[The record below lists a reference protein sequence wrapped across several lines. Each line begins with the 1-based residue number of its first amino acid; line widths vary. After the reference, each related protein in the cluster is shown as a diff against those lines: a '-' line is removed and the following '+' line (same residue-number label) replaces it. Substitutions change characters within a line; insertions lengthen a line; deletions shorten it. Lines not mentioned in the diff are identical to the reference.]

1 MITLAPSN
9 IERKGTN
16 IKRNTAHGDNVI
28 VPLKRTR
35 LLCGLTLMCLMGMS
49 AAPVWSQTSA
59 GQEDGQ
65 DAGILEEVLV
75 TARHR
80 VESLQQV
87 PLSISTVGGDAIKE
101 ARITTMQELQYSVPN
116 LVFGETGSS
125 GETHIGIRGIG
136 DFSRNIG
143 FDTRVGVYVDGV
155 FAGQSLAVD
164 QGLIDVAQV
173 EVLRG
178 PQGTLFGKNSS
189 SGVIN
194 IISNEPVFGETSG
207 EARLNVGN
215 LDLLSGQVTA
225 NLPLGETAA
234 ARISVVAQQQD
245 GYIENLFNDK
255 GLMSNDHLFA
265 RGRIRIQPSDNLDVN
280 LSFDIREQDNDLL
293 FLEPD
298 ASYELAAG
306 NPAATPNFVVDQD
319 AQLID
324 ENHGWGTGLTVD
336 YAFDNG
342 YVLTSITGYRTVDRK
357 VGSDEDATRVFTL
370 DARFFEDDFEHFTQ
384 EVRLASP
391 GDQPF
396 RYVVGAFYFDQK
408 AKTNRVVAL
417 GPGFGGPP
425 EGVDAAIQDSS
436 VDTTNLALFVNANMD
451 ISDSVTLSA
460 GLRYTDEEKDAVIKQ
475 FVFPGFG
482 LAESVDEIMD
492 RDEDYITATAR
503 HQ

>member
-16 IKRNTAHGDNVI
+16 TKWNTAHGDNVI
-28 VPLKRTR
+28 VPLTRTR
-35 LLCGLTLMCLMGMS
+35 LLCGLTLMCLMGMG

-101 ARITTMQELQYSVPN
+101 ARITTMQELQYSVAN

-280 LSFDIREQDNDLL
+280 FSFDIREQDNDLL

-324 ENHGWGTGLTVD
+324 ENHGWGC
-336 YAFDNG
+336 
-342 YVLTSITGYRTVDRK
+342 
-357 VGSDEDATRVFTL
+357 
-370 DARFFEDDFEHFTQ
+370 
-384 EVRLASP
+384 
-391 GDQPF
+391 
-396 RYVVGAFYFDQK
+396 
-408 AKTNRVVAL
+408 
-417 GPGFGGPP
+417 
-425 EGVDAAIQDSS
+425 
-436 VDTTNLALFVNANMD
+436 LF
-451 ISDSVTLSA
+451 
-460 GLRYTDEEKDAVIKQ
+460 
-475 FVFPGFG
+475 
-482 LAESVDEIMD
+482 
-492 RDEDYITATAR
+492 
-503 HQ
+503 